1 VGRETLAAIAEELAG
16 RNSDREDSPEIEMTS
31 GSIGRDTLAAIAAEL
46 LPGTRS
52 DPPGPAGRARTKT
65 LGYEDGAF
73 GSATPPASKAPR
85 PGVGRRSLESLE
97 KKLGAWAEDEAS
109 TRSGP
114 GQASSETPCEIY
126 EMVTFVVRGDLARL
140 SSTRARREFVAER
153 LLSRLPVGD
162 IAEVD
167 RVDVTPW
174 TVHGTVIVRVW
185 CRVP

>member
-1 VGRETLAAIAEELAG
+1 MGRETLAAITEELVG
-16 RNSDREDSPEIEMTS
+16 GHSDREDGPEIQVTS

-46 LPGTRS
+46 LPGTQS
-52 DPPGPAGRARTKT
+52 EPPRPAARARMRT

-73 GSATPPASKAPR
+73 GSTTPATPKPA
-85 PGVGRRSLESLE
+85 VGRRSLESLE
-97 KKLGAWAEDEAS
+97 KKLGAWAENEEPTAS
-109 TRSGP
+109 SP
-114 GQASSETPCEIY
+114 GQAPSETPCEIY

-162 IAEVD
+162 MSEVD

>member
-16 RNSDREDSPEIEMTS
+16 RNPDREDGPEIEMTG

-46 LPGTRS
+46 LPGAQS
-52 DPPGPAGRARTKT
+52 DPQRPAARARTNT

-73 GSATPPASKAPR
+73 ASATPPAPR
-85 PGVGRRSLESLE
+85 PTKPGPGRRSLESLE
-97 KKLGAWAEDEAS
+97 KKLGAWAEHDES
-109 TRSGP
+109 TLSTP
-114 GQASSETPCEIY
+114 GQAPSETPCEIY

-153 LLSRLPVGD
+153 LLSRLPVGN

>member
-1 VGRETLAAIAEELAG
+1 
-16 RNSDREDSPEIEMTS
+16 M
-31 GSIGRDTLAAIAAEL
+31 
-46 LPGTRS
+46 
-52 DPPGPAGRARTKT
+52 KT

-73 GSATPPASKAPR
+73 GLPSPPAPK

-97 KKLGAWAEDEAS
+97 KKLGAWAEREEPTAS
-109 TRSGP
+109 SP
-114 GQASSETPCEIY
+114 GQAPSETPCEIY
-126 EMVTFVVRGDLARL
+126 EMMTFVVRGDLARL

-153 LLSRLPVGD
+153 LLSRLPVRD
-162 IAEVD
+162 ISEVD